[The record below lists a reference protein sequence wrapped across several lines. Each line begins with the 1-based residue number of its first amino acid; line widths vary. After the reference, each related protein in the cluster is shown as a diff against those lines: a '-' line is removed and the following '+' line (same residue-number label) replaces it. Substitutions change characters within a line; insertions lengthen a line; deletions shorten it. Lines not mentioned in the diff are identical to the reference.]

1 MALNQETDHVMCKE
15 KRMLFQAQGL
25 LATGHCCSGCFCEIF
40 VINAPVLAEDKSD
53 DTIDSFYEEL
63 W

>member
-1 MALNQETDHVMCKE
+1 MCKE